1 MWWLTL
7 IVICCI
13 ASCAAV
19 VTGVDGAVEELA
31 QIPCAL
37 FCVPSDF
44 SAEPHEELSVLFPES
59 FQLLSFSF
67 LLSSLLLPN
76 NGMASLSPIPG
87 QKLS

>member
-13 ASCAAV
+13 ASCV
-19 VTGVDGAVEELA
+19 VVIGVDGAVEELA

-44 SAEPHEELSVLFPES
+44 AAEPHKELSVLFPEP
-59 FQLLSFSF
+59 FQLLSLSF
-67 LLSSLLLPN
+67 LLSSLLLPDDCLS
-76 NGMASLSPIPG
+76 SLSPIPG
-87 QKLS
+87 QKLP